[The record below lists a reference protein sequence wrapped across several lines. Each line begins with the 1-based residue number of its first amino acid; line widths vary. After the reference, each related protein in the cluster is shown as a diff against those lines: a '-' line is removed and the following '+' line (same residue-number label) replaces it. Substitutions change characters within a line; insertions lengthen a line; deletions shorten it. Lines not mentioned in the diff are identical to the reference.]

1 MPAPD
6 STTKHLNER
15 LDFVGLAGEERTAL
29 ARARPTISASLDG
42 ALDKFYKKATANP
55 ETAKFF
61 ASEEHVKSAKA
72 RQVRHWDQI
81 ASGEFDEKYVEAVT
95 AIGKTHARLGLEPR
109 WYIGG
114 YALIMESIIKAV
126 VEKHLEGFLYKKKA
140 KDISIEVTAIMKA
153 AFVDMDYA
161 ISVYLDA
168 LQEQRAIGEAE
179 RQALAAQQDEAL
191 SALDRSLT
199 GLAKGDLTATLGAAL
214 APQFDGLKSNFNSAL
229 GTLDKALGS
238 IVLAADETSGNAGEL
253 VTAVDDM
260 ARRTEQQAASLEQT
274 AAALEE
280 ITTISKEAAVRT
292 EEARRVV
299 GHATEEARKSGEVV
313 EQAVSAMSAIEESSR
328 KITQIISVIDQISFQ
343 TNLLALNAGVEAAR
357 AGDAGMGFAV
367 VAQEVRELAQK
378 SADAAKEIKSLID
391 KSFEDVLMGVSLVN
405 RTGDALQTIGEQVTH
420 INGHID
426 AIAGSARQQAIGIA
440 EINTAVTGMDQM
452 TQQNAAMVEQTN
464 AATHNLMRVSTTLK
478 GLADQF
484 TVSQGRRRVPEI
496 VGRQPARRYG

>member
-1 MPAPD
+1 MSAPV

-15 LDFVGLAGEERTAL
+15 LDFVGLVGEERAAL
-29 ARARPTISASLDG
+29 VRARPAISASLDA
-42 ALDKFYKKATANP
+42 ALDKFYAKATAIP

-61 ASEEHVKSAKA
+61 ASEAHVKSAKS

-81 ASGEFDEKYVEAVT
+81 ASGEFDGKYVEAVT

-168 LQEQRAIGEAE
+168 LQEQRAIGDAE
-179 RQALAAQQDEAL
+179 RKTHSVQQDEAL

-199 GLAKGDLTATLGAAL
+199 GLANGDLTAKLGAAL
-214 APQFDGLKSNFNSAL
+214 APQFDGLKTNFNSAL
-229 GTLDKALGS
+229 GTLDKALSS

-280 ITTISKEAAVRT
+280 ITTISKEAAIRT

-313 EQAVSAMSAIEESSR
+313 QQAVSAMSAIEESSQ
-328 KITQIISVIDQISFQ
+328 KITQIIGVIDQISFQ

-357 AGDAGMGFAV
+357 AGDAGKGFAV

-378 SADAAKEIKSLID
+378 STDAAKQIKGLID
-391 KSFEDVLMGVSLVN
+391 KSFEDVLTGVSLVN
-405 RTGDALQTIGEQVTH
+405 RTGEALRTIGEQVMH

-426 AIAGSARQQAIGIA
+426 AIAGSAREQAIGIT

-478 GLADQF
+478 DLANQF
-484 TVSQGRRRVPEI
+484 TVSNRRHIEVVSRRAPE
-496 VGRQPARRYG
+496 RRYA

>member
-1 MPAPD
+1 MSAPI

-15 LDFVGLAGEERTAL
+15 LDFVGLVGEERAAL
-29 ARARPTISASLDG
+29 VRARPTISASLDG
-42 ALDKFYKKATANP
+42 ALDKFYAKATAIP

-61 ASEEHVKSAKA
+61 ASDAHVKSAKT

-81 ASGEFDEKYVEAVT
+81 ASGEFDDKYVDAVT

-140 KDISIEVTAIMKA
+140 KDVTVEVTAIMKA

-168 LQEQRAIGEAE
+168 LQEQRAIGDAE
-179 RQALAAQQDEAL
+179 RKSLSAQQDEAL

-199 GLAKGDLTATLGAAL
+199 GLANGDLTAKLGVAL
-214 APQFDGLKSNFNSAL
+214 APQFDGLKTNFNSAL

-280 ITTISKEAAVRT
+280 ITTISKEAALRT

-313 EQAVSAMSAIEESSR
+313 QQAVSAMSAIQESSQ
-328 KITQIISVIDQISFQ
+328 KITQIIGVIDQISFQ

-357 AGDAGMGFAV
+357 AGDAGKGFAV

-378 SADAAKEIKSLID
+378 STDAAKQIKGLID
-391 KSFEDVLMGVSLVN
+391 KSFEDVLTGVSLVS
-405 RTGDALQTIGEQVTH
+405 RTGEALRTIGEQVMH

-426 AIAGSARQQAIGIA
+426 AIAGSAREQAIGIT

-478 GLADQF
+478 DLANQF
-484 TVSQGRRRVPEI
+484 TVSNRRHIEVVSRRAPE
-496 VGRQPARRYG
+496 RRYA

>member
-1 MPAPD
+1 MSAPV

-15 LDFVGLAGEERTAL
+15 LDFVGLVGEERAAL
-29 ARARPTISASLDG
+29 VRARPTISASLDG
-42 ALDKFYKKATANP
+42 ALDTFYAKATVHP

-61 ASEEHVKSAKA
+61 SSEAHVKSAKT

-81 ASGEFDEKYVEAVT
+81 ASGAFDDKYVDAVT

-140 KDISIEVTAIMKA
+140 KDITLEVTAIMKA

-168 LQEQRAIGEAE
+168 LQEQRAIGDAE
-179 RQALAAQQDEAL
+179 RKTLSAQQDEAL

-199 GLAKGDLTATLGAAL
+199 GLAKGDLTATMNADI
-214 APQFDGLKSNFNSAL
+214 APQFDGLKTNFNSAL
-229 GTLDKALGS
+229 GTLDTALSS
-238 IVLAADETSGNAGEL
+238 IVLAADETSGNASEL

-280 ITTISKEAAVRT
+280 ITTISKEAAQRT

-299 GHATEEARKSGEVV
+299 GHATAEAHKSGAVV
-313 EQAVSAMSAIEESSR
+313 EQAVSAMSAIEDSSR
-328 KITQIISVIDQISFQ
+328 RITQIIGVIDQISFQ

-357 AGDAGMGFAV
+357 AGDAGKGFAV

-378 SADAAKEIKSLID
+378 SADAAKEIKGLID
-391 KSFEDVLMGVSLVN
+391 KSFEDVLRGVSLVN
-405 RTGDALQTIGEQVTH
+405 QTGDALRTIGEQVTH

-426 AIAGSARQQAIGIA
+426 AIAGSAREQAIGIT

-464 AATHNLMRVSTTLK
+464 AATHNLMRVSNNLK
-478 GLADQF
+478 ALADQF
-484 TVSQGRRRVPEI
+484 TVSGGRRAPTLV
-496 VGRQPARRYG
+496 RQRNERRYA

>member
-1 MPAPD
+1 MSAPV

-15 LDFVGLAGEERTAL
+15 LDFVGLVGEERAAL
-29 ARARPTISASLDG
+29 VRARPTISASLDG
-42 ALDKFYKKATANP
+42 ALDKFYAKATAIP

-61 ASEEHVKSAKA
+61 ASDAHVKSAKT

-81 ASGEFDEKYVEAVT
+81 ASGEFDDKYVEAVT

-140 KDISIEVTAIMKA
+140 KDVTVEVTAIMKA

-168 LQEQRAIGEAE
+168 LQEQRAIGDAE
-179 RQALAAQQDEAL
+179 RKTLSTQQDEAL

-199 GLAKGDLTATLGAAL
+199 GLANGDLTAKLGAAL
-214 APQFDGLKSNFNSAL
+214 APQFDGLKTNFNSAL

-280 ITTISKEAAVRT
+280 ITTISKEAALRT

-313 EQAVSAMSAIEESSR
+313 QQAVSAMSAIQESSQ
-328 KITQIISVIDQISFQ
+328 KITQIIGVIDQISFQ

-357 AGDAGMGFAV
+357 AGDAGKGFAV

-378 SADAAKEIKSLID
+378 STDAAKQIKGLID
-391 KSFEDVLMGVSLVN
+391 KSFEDVLTGVSLVN
-405 RTGDALQTIGEQVTH
+405 RTGEALRTIGEQVMH

-426 AIAGSARQQAIGIA
+426 AIAGSAREQAIGIT

-478 GLADQF
+478 ALADQF
-484 TVSQGRRRVPEI
+484 TVSGGRRAPALV
-496 VGRQPARRYG
+496 RQRGERRYA

>member
-1 MPAPD
+1 MSAPI

-15 LDFVGLAGEERTAL
+15 LDFVGLVGEERAAL
-29 ARARPTISASLDG
+29 VRARPTISASLDG
-42 ALDKFYKKATANP
+42 ALDKFYAKATAIP

-61 ASEEHVKSAKA
+61 ASDAHVKSAKT

-81 ASGEFDEKYVEAVT
+81 ASGEFDDKYVEAVT

-140 KDISIEVTAIMKA
+140 KDVTVEVTAIMKA

-168 LQEQRAIGEAE
+168 LQEQRAIGDAE
-179 RQALAAQQDEAL
+179 RKSLSAQQDEAL

-199 GLAKGDLTATLGAAL
+199 GLANGDLTAKLGAAL
-214 APQFDGLKSNFNSAL
+214 APQFDGLKTNFNSAL

-280 ITTISKEAAVRT
+280 ITTISKEAALRT

-313 EQAVSAMSAIEESSR
+313 QQAVSAMSAIEESSQ
-328 KITQIISVIDQISFQ
+328 KITQIIGVIDQISFQ

-357 AGDAGMGFAV
+357 AGMRGRGSPSWRRKCASSRKNPRM
-367 VAQEVRELAQK
+367 
-378 SADAAKEIKSLID
+378 
-391 KSFEDVLMGVSLVN
+391 
-405 RTGDALQTIGEQVTH
+405 LQSRSR
-420 INGHID
+420 
-426 AIAGSARQQAIGIA
+426 A
-440 EINTAVTGMDQM
+440 
-452 TQQNAAMVEQTN
+452 
-464 AATHNLMRVSTTLK
+464 
-478 GLADQF
+478 
-484 TVSQGRRRVPEI
+484 
-496 VGRQPARRYG
+496 